1 MAVHFTLDDKDVKK
15 IETAISQSG
24 VNAEQVIN
32 NYLRT
37 RAPEKIIPSIVGLMP
52 ISERKKKHAR
62 ASNPLTHQNFNL
74 SVVVKTKNEYWYLQ
88 FPNDATGTSER
99 KYYIRIYLLI
109 KNIYNLFNILLSL
122 VTVTMIKHAFG
133 RTYSFFS

>member
-88 FPNDATGTSER
+88 FPNDAKGTSER
-99 KYYIRIYLLI
+99 KTPKEFMEKGLEKVKDSMINDMLNELSN
-109 KNIYNLFNILLSL
+109 NI
-122 VTVTMIKHAFG
+122 MK
-133 RTYSFFS
+133 

>member
-1 MAVHFTLDDKDVKK
+1 MPVKFTLDDNDVKK

-24 VNAEQVIN
+24 SNAEKVIN

-37 RAPEKIIPSIVGLMP
+37 KAPEKIIPSIVGLMP

-62 ASNPLTHQNFNL
+62 TSNPLTHQNFNL
-74 SVVVKTKNEYWYLQ
+74 SVVVKAKNEYWYLQ

-99 KYYIRIYLLI
+99 KTPKEFMEKGLEKVKNSMINDMLNELT
-109 KNIYNLFNILLSL
+109 KNI
-122 VTVTMIKHAFG
+122 MK
-133 RTYSFFS
+133 